1 MGSRQITSLLSASGT
16 LLTSPGSY
24 PPGGDRVA
32 RIWEKVAK
40 PGACLV
46 VGHLTPDRDVVAM
59 ALAEPGRAEHGAG
72 VVIPGYGHESM
83 VFVHPDMWGR
93 GIGGQ
98 LLQGL
103 HERASARGW
112 SRTTLWTR
120 ASNARSTPVPKPGI
134 PSVRPRDH
142 TWRRWPHPPA
152 RASSTLTRVVRW
164 SIVPLE
170 RQLLA
175 GRSNSSRIEGNA
187 GSRKPA
193 D

>member
-1 MGSRQITSLLSASGT
+1 
-16 LLTSPGSY
+16 
-24 PPGGDRVA
+24 VA

-120 ASNARSTPVPKPGI
+120 ASNARARGLYEGQGY
-134 PSVRPRDH
+134 
-142 TWRRWPHPPA
+142 RRSGQETILGNGDPI
-152 RASSTLTRVVRW
+152 LQF
-164 SIVPLE
+164 E
-170 RQLLA
+170 RQA
-175 GRSNSSRIEGNA
+175 S
-187 GSRKPA
+187 
-193 D
+193 